1 MRIAKGVS
9 YTMPF
14 IKWQRQMEKSTHKRV
29 DRLVLEDVKR
39 VIHILVKADEDM
51 LISNATEKKLAR
63 ATEKITVLTKEK
75 VELGGNVKHL
85 WAEMIQASKIYGI
98 EATTNLQLII
108 ADALSRLDMLKEQLI
123 KEKMVSENEK
133 TFATDTK

>member
-1 MRIAKGVS
+1 
-9 YTMPF
+9 
-14 IKWQRQMEKSTHKRV
+14 MEKSTHKRV

-75 VELGGNVKHL
+75 DELGGNVKHL
-85 WAEMIQASKIYGI
+85 
-98 EATTNLQLII
+98 
-108 ADALSRLDMLKEQLI
+108 
-123 KEKMVSENEK
+123 
-133 TFATDTK
+133 

>member
-1 MRIAKGVS
+1 M
-9 YTMPF
+9 
-14 IKWQRQMEKSTHKRV
+14 
-29 DRLVLEDVKR
+29 LEDVKR

-85 WAEMIQASKIYGI
+85 
-98 EATTNLQLII
+98 
-108 ADALSRLDMLKEQLI
+108 
-123 KEKMVSENEK
+123 
-133 TFATDTK
+133 